1 VALGPGAA
9 PASAEHAQ
17 SDRLAAA
24 DGACG
29 DARAATAVFLGQF
42 LATFVLAYLARVT
55 DFAGTFTAIAL
66 ASVAV
71 ALSALVTKV
80 AFGMA

>member
-1 VALGPGAA
+1 
-9 PASAEHAQ
+9 
-17 SDRLAAA
+17 
-24 DGACG
+24 
-29 DARAATAVFLGQF
+29 
-42 LATFVLAYLARVT
+42 VT